1 MNIRKGL
8 LTIFGATALIL
19 GAQVTPASA
28 QIETSIGTFSPTIAV
43 TSNYLFRGISQT
55 DRRPAMQ
62 AGLEYGYTVGMFT
75 PYLGTFISNV
85 QFPDGSGGYLRQ
97 RTELDWYGG
106 LRVSPIDKLTLDVGA
121 IAYTYP
127 RNTVDK
133 LPNAQ
138 GVGAPQWNEVYGKAS
153 YDFGIAKLVGSIYY
167 TSAFSAA
174 SGTGWYYEAGADVPL
189 PLWELTLAGRLGRQ
203 TIDKNA
209 NFGFPD
215 YTTWNLGV
223 SRDFFGFVVAATYS
237 DTSISRNASLGRDIT
252 GAGAT
257 ITNDNYKLT
266 NDQFVLSI
274 TKAF

>member
-8 LTIFGATALIL
+8 PTIFGATALIL
-19 GAQVTPASA
+19 GATVTPVSA
-28 QIETSIGTFSPTIAV
+28 QIETSVGTFSPTIAV

-55 DRRPAMQ
+55 DRNPALQ

-75 PYLGTFISNV
+75 PYLGTFISTV
-85 QFPDGSGGYLRQ
+85 RFPDGAGGRLRQ
-97 RTELDWYGG
+97 HVELDLYGG
-106 LRVSPIDKLTLDVGA
+106 LRVTPIENLTLDVGT
-121 IAYTYP
+121 ISYMYP

-138 GVGAPQWNEVYGKAS
+138 GVGSPQWNEVYGKAA
-153 YDFGIAKLVGSIYY
+153 YDFGVAKVVGSVYY
-167 TSAFSAA
+167 TSAFTAA

-189 PLWELTLAGRLGRQ
+189 PIWDLTASARVGRQ
-203 TIDKNA
+203 TVDKNA

-223 SRDFFGFVVAATYS
+223 SRDFFGFLVAATYS
-237 DTSISRNASLGRDIT
+237 DTNIKK
-252 GAGAT
+252 GAT
-257 ITNDNYKLT
+257 LGSDINNANATLNQENYKLT
-266 NDQFVLSI
+266 NNQFVLSL